1 MFGNLVLSLI
11 SGAAAGAGMYLV
23 YGTARFKAQ
32 VGNTRLRS
40 SVIVGV
46 AVAIIGFGLRYADI
60 V

>member
-1 MFGNLVLSLI
+1 MVGNLVLSLI

-32 VGNTRLRS
+32 VGENRLRS

-46 AVAIIGFGLRYADI
+46 AVAVIGFALRYAE
-60 V
+60 VF